1 LVEIADSNGKVL
13 EKFNNSPA
21 DEAVVSAE
29 NCRAVINMMQAVISD
44 GTGKGIRTRFGVE
57 GEFAGKTGTTQE
69 NSDGW
74 FIGLTPKLVTGCW
87 VGADD
92 PRVHFRTI
100 TYGQG
105 AFMALPIVGGF
116 FSKTYNNPRFSNLK
130 NSTFAPPKPE
140 LYALLNN
147 PQYKEI
153 LEIEKREW
161 NLADIFRKKE
171 KKEDLKTVE
180 KGVEQTQ
187 PEKEDKKP
195 VWTKIKDIF
204 KKKDK

>member
-1 LVEIADSNGKVL
+1 
-13 EKFNNSPA
+13 
-21 DEAVVSAE
+21 
-29 NCRAVINMMQAVISD
+29 
-44 GTGKGIRTRFGVE
+44 
-57 GEFAGKTGTTQE
+57 
-69 NSDGW
+69 
-74 FIGLTPKLVTGCW
+74 
-87 VGADD
+87 
-92 PRVHFRTI
+92 VHFRTI

-116 FSKTYNNPRFSNLK
+116 FSKTYNNPKFSNLK
-130 NSTFAPPKPE
+130 NSAFSPPEPE
-140 LYALLNN
+140 LYAMLNT

-153 LEIEKREW
+153 LDIEKREW

-180 KGVEQTQ
+180 KSVEQTQ

-204 KKKDK
+204 KKKNK